1 MSDYKTDDEKVE
13 ELKAWWK
20 ENGTSVVVGVALA
33 IGGLFGW
40 EYWKDY
46 QTSTATAASALYA
59 KVSKTDSA
67 SVEQMLP
74 DVKSL
79 QSDYASTPYAAIA
92 NLKLAQQYAEKGDYE
107 PAATALRWVIDN
119 GKEAAL
125 RDVANIRLAR
135 VLLAMGKTDDALK
148 VASQTYPQAYT
159 GLAEELKGDIY
170 AAQHKTKE
178 AREAYDKAMQN
189 ASGSPTDVIKVKRD
203 NLGAAG

>member
-46 QTSTATAASALYA
+46 QTSTASAASALYA
-59 KVSKTDSA
+59 KASKDSA
-67 SVEQMLP
+67 TSVEQMLP
-74 DVKSL
+74 DVQSL
-79 QSDYASTPYAAIA
+79 QSGYASTPYAAIA
-92 NLKLAQQYAEKGDYE
+92 NLKLAQQYAEKGDYGQ
-107 PAATALRWVIDN
+107 ASTALRWVIDN

-125 RDVANIRLAR
+125 KDVANIRLAR
-135 VLLAMGKTDDALK
+135 VLLAMGKMDDAMKL
-148 VASQTYPQAYT
+148 ASQTYPQAYT

-170 AAQHKTKE
+170 AAQKKPKE

-189 ASGSPTDVIKVKRD
+189 ASGGPVDMIKMKRD
-203 NLGAAG
+203 NLGAG